1 MRNFTSP
8 YSFFNIIHLRKNF
21 VNKKLDKVINKCY
34 NSRAKQAEA
43 LPLLTGRR
51 TSGSVNTKKQSFFCC
66 GSFLPQFLI
75 SGVFSIAIKELM
87 INEEITAKS
96 VRLIG
101 SDGEQLGIMDT
112 DKAQSLADEAELDLV
127 LMSPNADPPVCK
139 IMDYGKYRFEL
150 LKKEKENRKNQRIVD
165 TKEIK
170 MTPSIDTHDFE
181 TKMNHGKKFLTAG
194 DKLKVTIRFRGREI
208 NHSSLGVQLLD
219 RVAEALA
226 DCGNVEKKPKLE
238 GRTLFMIVAPI
249 EKK

>member
-1 MRNFTSP
+1 MRFAYPLFCMHGKARERRRLIWRCLTIATQN
-8 YSFFNIIHLRKNF
+8 HL
-21 VNKKLDKVINKCY
+21 L
-34 NSRAKQAEA
+34 
-43 LPLLTGRR
+43 
-51 TSGSVNTKKQSFFCC
+51 
-66 GSFLPQFLI
+66 
-75 SGVFSIAIKELM
+75 
-87 INEEITAKS
+87 NEEIREPE
-96 VRLIG
+96 VRLI
-101 SDGEQLGIMDT
+101 SEEGEQLGVMSGEQALKI
-112 DKAQSLADEAELDLV
+112 AEEREMDLV
-127 LMSPNADPPVCK
+127 LISPQAKPPVCK

-226 DCGNVEKKPKLE
+226 ECGNVEKKPKLE

>member
-1 MRNFTSP
+1 M
-8 YSFFNIIHLRKNF
+8 
-21 VNKKLDKVINKCY
+21 
-34 NSRAKQAEA
+34 A
-43 LPLLTGRR
+43 
-51 TSGSVNTKKQSFFCC
+51 
-66 GSFLPQFLI
+66 
-75 SGVFSIAIKELM
+75 
-87 INEEITAKS
+87 INEEINDAQ

-101 SDGEQLGIMDT
+101 NDGAQLGVMSA
-112 DKAQSLADEAELDLV
+112 KEALRIAAEKGLDLV
-127 LMSPNADPPVCK
+127 KIAPNATPPVCK

-226 DCGNVEKKPKLE
+226 ECGNVEKKPKLE

>member
-1 MRNFTSP
+1 M
-8 YSFFNIIHLRKNF
+8 
-21 VNKKLDKVINKCY
+21 
-34 NSRAKQAEA
+34 
-43 LPLLTGRR
+43 PLLTGRYL
-51 TSGSVNTKKQSFFCC
+51 SGSVNTCISSILC

-75 SGVFSIAIKELM
+75 SGVFSIAIKELI

-101 SDGEQLGIMDT
+101 SNGEQLGIMDT
-112 DKAQSLADEAELDLV
+112 DKAQALADEAELDLV

-139 IMDYGKYRFEL
+139 IMDYGKYRFDL

-181 TKMNHGKKFLTAG
+181 TKMNHGKKFLSNG

-208 NHSSLGVQLLD
+208 NHSSLGVQLLE
-219 RVAEALA
+219 RVADALSE
-226 DCGNVEKKPKLE
+226 CGTVEKKPKLE
-238 GRTLFMIVAPI
+238 GRNLFMIVAPA

>member
-1 MRNFTSP
+1 
-8 YSFFNIIHLRKNF
+8 
-21 VNKKLDKVINKCY
+21 
-34 NSRAKQAEA
+34 
-43 LPLLTGRR
+43 
-51 TSGSVNTKKQSFFCC
+51 
-66 GSFLPQFLI
+66 
-75 SGVFSIAIKELM
+75 
-87 INEEITAKS
+87 
-96 VRLIG
+96 
-101 SDGEQLGIMDT
+101 
-112 DKAQSLADEAELDLV
+112 
-127 LMSPNADPPVCK
+127 
-139 IMDYGKYRFEL
+139 MDYGKYRFEL

-226 DCGNVEKKPKLE
+226 ECGNVEKKPKLE